1 MAWVDAEYR
10 IRLTGVG
17 ILDVVSH
24 DPHVHISGLQ
34 VRHPPYYLA
43 NEQHDDLVSLG
54 KLIMTLC
61 CEWFVP
67 GQHPAAPLDHISRH
81 YSPDVKNLVMYLCG
95 KPPGPQGKNIDE
107 VVSILGLRILN
118 EFDAMQK

>member
-1 MAWVDAEYR
+1 MTRMFISLGYR
-10 IRLTGVG
+10 YVL
-17 ILDVVSH
+17 ILFL
-24 DPHVHISGLQ
+24 VHADQ
-34 VRHPPYYLA
+34 K
-43 NEQHDDLVSLG
+43 HDDLVSLG